1 MSKIN
6 KVIVKGV
13 SYDIEDK
20 NEVTRAKEAEEELLK
35 RIQGTSEKS
44 DSRFDPFKDLGS
56 FSSADEFNAVLD
68 TLTYNRDIVGY
79 GYGFFRATLAYRN
92 IEIKNTLL
100 SSGENVVIQVL
111 SGVVRVVGG
120 VITATG
126 EKHNVL
132 YRKHTATD
140 GWSAWSESGLSD
152 EDKAKLDKAQLVENI
167 TWGEGNNLDNYI
179 AEGVYSISGNRNS
192 SDNMPI
198 LNMGVVSARLT
209 VTRSYNGESLV
220 IVQVLNLNNNAG
232 GEGNIYIRSNQNGTW
247 KPWGKLQTN
256 VEVGQITP
264 EGMSNLTDN
273 GIYSG
278 VCVDG
283 ATVETFVL
291 IVINNYLAATQA
303 GFGSYISQLKY
314 AIDLNRGN
322 TVKTRTSDAYGMWS
336 EWSEIGGSTYE
347 LPEATQD
354 TLGGVKLGNEA
365 YTNYAPLVKL
375 PSDGGVGIG
384 IDVNYF
390 TKINSNYFLSIRHN
404 DSLTTDNGLSVR
416 LGTTLGSS
424 TENLRIV
431 IPCVIGTGTSS
442 DGSKWN
448 GPSVGIPYNTEQFC
462 LKYNG
467 LNLMEGI
474 GSATKVTWDSNSDIS
489 DYIAAGVY
497 DITGTR
503 ESLYDYLPITNIGE
517 NDTIAARLIVTVTPE
532 GATTYRHSIGQ
543 TLILSNAEGKET
555 KVCTR
560 NGNRTSTDGGVSYT
574 ITWSDWKCLQ
584 GMVESYINTDRV
596 SITTTGVTLGTGTTD
611 NVKAGLNG
619 MTENGM
625 YSGIYTDDY
634 TLQAPTFVE
643 TFVLVVIN
651 DYAVSSQAGTPRR
664 ISQLKY
670 ATDTLTGQCTV
681 KKRVGTGSDSI
692 YWGDWEDVDTREL
705 IEKKDVISSVDDS
718 ENPVQSKAIAAAIE
732 EGEKRALRKLYIAAG
747 AEYNDTGADKT
758 KTAPWGETVTHKA
771 GYYYLNGLGDITE
784 EQMMDIYNESN
795 HYALSEN
802 MQAHFAYTDMRTN
815 ICRNSVGWSTIVGSV
830 ADAVLMFYKSKIEIA
845 VISNFKWTSDDKYC
859 FQAGDVATM
868 FDLCNNLKRIVGV
881 VNVQSATGVKSMLS
895 RCPELLSVKIIGL
908 HNSIIIKDSP
918 NIEVGCIVY
927 MIQNAAP
934 TTAITI
940 TLHPDAYSRLADD
953 PDVVAALNEKNGY
966 IDEEGNEIAGTLPEG
981 ASINLVS
988 A

>member
-100 SSGENVVIQVL
+100 SSGENVIIQVL
-111 SGVVRVVGG
+111 SGVVRVVEG

-132 YRKHTATD
+132 FRKHTASD
-140 GWSAWSESGLSD
+140 GWSAWSESNLSD
-152 EDKAKLDKAQLVENI
+152 EDKAKLDKAQLVENV
-167 TWGEGNNLDNYI
+167 TWGEGHNLDNYTT
-179 AEGVYSISGNRNS
+179 EGVYSISGNRNS

-198 LNMGVVSARLT
+198 LNSGVVSARLT
-209 VTRSYNGESLV
+209 VLKTQEGNNTV
-220 IVQVLNLNNNAG
+220 ITQVLNLNNLG
-232 GEGNIYIRSNQNGTW
+232 DGEGNIYIRSNQNGTW

-264 EGMSNLTDN
+264 DGMSNLIDN

-278 VCVDG
+278 ICVDG
-283 ATVETFVL
+283 TTVETFVL

-347 LPEATQD
+347 LPQATEE
-354 TLGGVKLGNEA
+354 TLGGVKLGSINNDE
-365 YTNYAPLVKL
+365 YTPL
-375 PSDGGVGIG
+375 
-384 IDVNYF
+384 
-390 TKINSNYFLSIRHN
+390 TKIPSGKGDGTGIAIDSSVFKNLTQGLTIKYN

-416 LGTTLGSS
+416 LGTTPGSS
-424 TENLRIV
+424 TENLCIV
-431 IPCVIGTGTSS
+431 IPCVIGTNQPS
-442 DGSKWN
+442 DYGRWN
-448 GPSVGIPYNTEQFC
+448 TPSVGIPYNTEQFC
-462 LKYNG
+462 LKDNG
-467 LNLMEGI
+467 LNLVDGI
-474 GSATKVTWDSNSDIS
+474 GSGAIKVTWDSNSDMD
-489 DYIAAGVY
+489 DYIAADVY

-503 ESLYDYLPITNIGE
+503 ESLYDSLPIANIGE
-517 NDTIAARLIVTVTPE
+517 NATIAARLIVTVTPE

-555 KVCTR
+555 KVYTR

-596 SITTTGVTLGTGTTD
+596 SITRTGVTLGTGTTN

-670 ATDTLTGQCTV
+670 ATDTLTGQCAV
-681 KKRVGTGSDSI
+681 KKRVGTGDDSI
-692 YWGDWEDVDTREL
+692 SWSDWEE
-705 IEKKDVISSVDDS
+705 IGGGS
-718 ENPVQSKAIAAAIE
+718 
-732 EGEKRALRKLYIAAG
+732 GE
-747 AEYNDTGADKT
+747 
-758 KTAPWGETVTHKA
+758 V
-771 GYYYLNGLGDITE
+771 DITDAVKTYGLPTLVTQGLAKE
-784 EQMMDIYNESN
+784 GVTYVINVSS
-795 HYALSEN
+795 LSELQGKLDTSDKIYSKLGEVRGGMDSLYKLFIKVIRN
-802 MQAHFAYTDMRTN
+802 RIIIDVYEDGNNDLGYINYYKFIMAKDYQDVKVSTDMTK
-815 ICRNSVGWSTIVGSV
+815 
-830 ADAVLMFYKSKIEIA
+830 L
-845 VISNFKWTSDDKYC
+845 
-859 FQAGDVATM
+859 
-868 FDLCNNLKRIVGV
+868 
-881 VNVQSATGVKSMLS
+881 
-895 RCPELLSVKIIGL
+895 
-908 HNSIIIKDSP
+908 
-918 NIEVGCIVY
+918 
-927 MIQNAAP
+927 
-934 TTAITI
+934 
-940 TLHPDAYSRLADD
+940 
-953 PDVVAALNEKNGY
+953 
-966 IDEEGNEIAGTLPEG
+966 
-981 ASINLVS
+981 
-988 A
+988 